1 MKEEGLSAGKN
12 YLQEWKVKSFYRR
25 LWLTLDDEG
34 LHILYING
42 LYIIY
47 IILRVCYYIYRVHD
61 CLVCVSLLCCN
72 SPAVPISL
80 LHVSRETL
88 LHAPCMI
95 FLKIC

>member
-1 MKEEGLSAGKN
+1 MKEGGLVAGKN
-12 YLQEWKVKSFYRR
+12 SLQGQKVKSFYRR

-34 LHILYING
+34 LHILYITR

-72 SPAVPISL
+72 SLLFLFPCSMFHVKHYSMLPA
-80 LHVSRETL
+80 
-88 LHAPCMI
+88 
-95 FLKIC
+95 

>member
-34 LHILYING
+34 LHILYITR

-47 IILRVCYYIYRVHD
+47 YNITRVLLYI
-61 CLVCVSLLCCN
+61 SG
-72 SPAVPISL
+72 
-80 LHVSRETL
+80 T
-88 LHAPCMI
+88 
-95 FLKIC
+95 